1 MTFIQHGAARGARIP
16 PSREFRARRGQAE
29 LAGRVPGEARITR
42 EGAWRFGG
50 LVGAIAYSLMCWT
63 LLYHGGRA
71 MMAWSSSAGREAVAA
86 EPSLARAQDA
96 GVAAKVQPEANTT
109 AN

>member
-16 PSREFRARRGQAE
+16 PSREFRAHRGQAE
-29 LAGRVPGEARITR
+29 LAGRVPGEARINR
-42 EGAWRFGG
+42 AGAWRFGG

-71 MMAWSSSAGREAVAA
+71 VMAWSNSAGREAVAA
-86 EPSLARAQDA
+86 EPSRAPPQDA
-96 GVAAKVQPEANTT
+96 DAAAKVRPEAKN
-109 AN
+109 